1 MKKLIPSGDGL
12 TLTVTRAA
20 LEDAGLDL
28 NFPIDIIFQQTHA
41 LTKKRA
47 PMKKTPV
54 TKQAPKAVV
63 KKATPTDR
71 TSTDADIKA
80 VIKRDFAA
88 LKKLADL

>member
-1 MKKLIPSGDGL
+1 MKELIPCGDGF

-20 LEDAGLDL
+20 LEDAGIDI
-28 NFPIDIIFQQTHA
+28 NFPIDIIFQQPHA

-47 PMKKTPV
+47 TMKKAPIK
-54 TKQAPKAVV
+54 KQASKAVV
-63 KKATPTDR
+63 KKTTTSNR